1 MGGGTCKI
9 DVALMMINHIFSI
22 FFPSMYITH
31 SPPYSFFFFFFL
43 CLSKC
48 YRERSGNLD
57 NKLHFKVLYE
67 RTE

>member
-31 SPPYSFFFFFFL
+31 SPPYSFFFFFCAFL
-43 CLSKC
+43 NATERGQGIWITNYTSK
-48 YRERSGNLD
+48 YYMKEQNS
-57 NKLHFKVLYE
+57 
-67 RTE
+67 